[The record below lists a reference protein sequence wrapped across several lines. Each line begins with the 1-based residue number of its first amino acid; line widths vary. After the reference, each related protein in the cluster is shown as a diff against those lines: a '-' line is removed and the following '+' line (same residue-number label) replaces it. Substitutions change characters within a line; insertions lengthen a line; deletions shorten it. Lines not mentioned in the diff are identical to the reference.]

1 MEKNKAGKG
10 NEHAGWLGKAFS
22 GEVPVHRDQREG
34 QALIWELPVG
44 KRGREIG
51 LQGVNGAGVGK
62 SRSWQWV
69 RRT

>member
-44 KRGREIG
+44 KRDREIG
-51 LQGVNGAGVGK
+51 LQGVIY
-62 SRSWQWV
+62 
-69 RRT
+69 